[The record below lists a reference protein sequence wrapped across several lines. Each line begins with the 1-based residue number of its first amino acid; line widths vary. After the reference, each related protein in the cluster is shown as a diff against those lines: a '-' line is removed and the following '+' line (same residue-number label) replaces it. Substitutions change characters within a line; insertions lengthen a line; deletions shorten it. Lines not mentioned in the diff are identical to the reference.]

1 MMRRNALVVVL
12 CLALSGVAAAAIS
25 ALDVPKTDS
34 PPPLDPH
41 APASGWTQPAP
52 ASLTW
57 DVVHARPASE
67 PTEVRTETDGHFLYV
82 RFDAKQRGSVVISQH
97 GDDAITGGSNGS
109 NGTLSWSNDDA
120 VWVDLWP
127 NGAGGFE
134 YQFESNPGGSHN
146 EYSSENTAFAPH
158 WESHGATVAGGYVV
172 TMAIPLSV
180 IHGVHPGSWRAQF
193 IRYVRATGAEYVWS
207 FDAVQTSADDV
218 SRAGTI
224 TIPIVTVHAARP
236 EPRFAPYALGALAAP
251 SAGGSTSRVGAD
263 LSVPVTATAAF
274 FATFHPDFSN
284 VELDQ
289 QTISPSVYQRVI
301 NEVRP
306 FFTQAAPFYNTFNC
320 NVCNGFRTTLYT
332 PAIPTPSQG
341 YAFEGRQGD
350 FGFASFDAIGVN
362 RDDSAAALDFT
373 SPDAHWQASAQHVTA
388 DVPGVVDDADEIG
401 VNYSSLKYLSGYVNF
416 STDRGTNVLVP
427 GQGNAIDGGGGW
439 GDQNFAFFASA
450 RKVGAYFNP
459 VDGFD
464 SHPDIAGYG
473 LYMVRIWTMAPQ
485 SVLQSVGI
493 SGFMDRYQG
502 STLGSNQSDNAS
514 TLDILTKSAWDLQ
527 LDTGSDYWRFGNI
540 LTPISQNAG
549 FSLTY
554 HSGLQN
560 NVGNFPAHG
569 TSATPTQLQYY
580 TGRYGLGRLDT
591 WLRTSTIRIG
601 DRSFLTLVDDS
612 TSQWMPRGIRDN
624 VQWFEDVSYA
634 YQIAP
639 NSSLAI
645 GIRRVTGN
653 PPQPNGGGDCIG
665 QCSNIS
671 IAYHLRLKNEEFYVA
686 YGNPNTLVSVPQA
699 IFKMIFYVGGQK
711 GT

>member
-1 MMRRNALVVVL
+1 MAFVL
-12 CLALSGVAAAAIS
+12 SLLLAGVALAALA
-25 ALDVPKTDS
+25 ALDVPKVDA
-34 PPPLDPH
+34 PPSLDPRRS
-41 APASGWTQPAP
+41 AASWTQPAP
-52 ASLTW
+52 ATLTW
-57 DVVHARPASE
+57 DVVHGRPAAE
-67 PTEVRTETDGHFLYV
+67 PTQVRTATDGRYLYV
-82 RFDAKQRGSVVISQH
+82 RFDATQQGSVNISQH
-97 GDDAITGGSNGS
+97 GDDAITGGSVGNNGS
-109 NGTLSWSNDDA
+109 LSWSNDDA

-146 EYSSENTAFAPH
+146 EYSTENTAFAPH
-158 WESHGATVAGGYVV
+158 WESRGATVAGGYVV
-172 TMAIPLSV
+172 TMAIPLNV
-180 IHGVHPGSWRAQF
+180 IHGAHAGNWRAQF

-207 FDAVQTSADDV
+207 FDAVQTNADDV

-224 TIPIVTVHAARP
+224 AVPVVTVHAARP
-236 EPRFAPYALGALAAP
+236 EPRVAPYALGAIAAP

-263 LSVPVTATAAF
+263 LSVPVSATSAL

-332 PAIPTPSQG
+332 PGIPTPSQG

-350 FGFASFDAIGVN
+350 FGFASFDAIGIN
-362 RDDSAAALDFT
+362 RDDSAAALDYT

-388 DVPGVVDDADEIG
+388 DVPGIVDDADEVG

-416 STDRGTNVLVP
+416 STDRGTNVLDP
-427 GQGNAIDGGGGW
+427 AHANAIDGGGGW
-439 GDQNFAFFASA
+439 GNQNFAFFASA
-450 RKVGAYFNP
+450 RKVGAYFDP
-459 VDGFD
+459 VDGFN
-464 SHPDIAGYG
+464 SHPDITGYG
-473 LYMVRIWTMAPQ
+473 MYMVRIWTLAPQ
-485 SVLQSVGI
+485 SKLQSIGI

-502 STLGSNQSDNAS
+502 STMGQNQSDNAM

-527 LDTGSDYWRFGNI
+527 IDSGSDYWRFGSI
-540 LTPISQNAG
+540 LTPISQNSG

-569 TSATPTQLQYY
+569 TSATPTQIQYY

-591 WLRTSTIRIG
+591 WLRTSTIRVG
-601 DRSFLTLVDDS
+601 DRGFVTLVDDN
-612 TSQWMPRGIRDN
+612 TAQWMPHGIADN

-634 YQIAP
+634 YQIAA

-653 PPQPNGGGDCIG
+653 PPLPNGGGDCIG
-665 QCSNIS
+665 QCSNVS
-671 IAYHLRLKNEEFYVA
+671 VAYHLRLKNEEFYVA
-686 YGNPNTLVSVPQA
+686 YGDPNTLVTVPQA
-699 IFKMIFYVGGQK
+699 IFKVIFYVGGQK

>member
-1 MMRRNALVVVL
+1 MRRPILAIAFVLVLGGIALAA
-12 CLALSGVAAAAIS
+12 LA
-25 ALDVPKTDS
+25 ALDVPKVDA
-34 PPPLDPH
+34 PPSLDPH
-41 APASGWTQPAP
+41 VPAAGWTQPAP
-52 ASLTW
+52 ATLTW
-57 DVVHARPASE
+57 DVVHARPAAE
-67 PTEVRTETDGHFLYV
+67 QTEVRTATDGRYLYV
-82 RFDAKQRGSVVISQH
+82 RFDAKQQGAVFISQH

-109 NGTLSWSNDDA
+109 NGSLSWSNDDA

-134 YQFESNPGGSHN
+134 YQFESNPNGSHN

-158 WESHGATVAGGYVV
+158 WESRGASVAGGYVV

-180 IHGVHPGSWRAQF
+180 IHGAHAGTWRAQF
-193 IRYVRATGAEYVWS
+193 IRYIRATGAEYVWS
-207 FDAVQTSADDV
+207 FEGVQTNADDV

-224 TIPIVTVHAARP
+224 AIPVVTVHAARP
-236 EPRFAPYALGALAAP
+236 EPRFAPYALGDIAAP

-263 LSVPVTATAAF
+263 LSIPVTATSSF

-289 QTISPSVYQRVI
+289 QTIAPSVYQRVY

-341 YAFEGRQGD
+341 YAFEGRQGN

-362 RDDSAAALDFT
+362 RDDSAAALDYT

-388 DVPGVVDDADEIG
+388 DIPGVVDDADEVG

-416 STDRGTNVLVP
+416 STDRGTNVLDP
-427 GQGNAIDGGGGW
+427 GQADAIDAGGGW
-439 GDQNFAFFASA
+439 GNQNFAFFVSA
-450 RKVGAYFNP
+450 RKVGAFFDP
-459 VDGFD
+459 VDGFN

-473 LYMVRIWTMAPQ
+473 TYIVRIWTMAPQ

-493 SGFMDRYQG
+493 SGFLDRYQG
-502 STLGSNQSDNAS
+502 STMGSNQSDNAM
-514 TLDILTKSAWDLQ
+514 TLDMLTKSAWDLQ
-527 LDTGSDYWRFGNI
+527 LDTGSDYWRFGDI

-560 NVGNFPAHG
+560 NVGNFPSHG
-569 TSATPTQLQYY
+569 TSATPTQIQYY

-591 WLRTSTIRIG
+591 WFRTSTIRIG
-601 DRSFLTLVDDS
+601 NRGYLTLVDDS
-612 TSQWMPRGIRDN
+612 TSQWMPHGIADN
-624 VQWFEDVSYA
+624 VQWFEDVAYA

-639 NSSLAI
+639 NSSLAV
-645 GIRRVTGN
+645 GLRRVTGN
-653 PPQPNGGGDCIG
+653 PPQPNGGGDCVG

-671 IAYHLRLKNEEFYVA
+671 VAYHLRLKNEEFYVA
-686 YGNPNTLVSVPQA
+686 YGDPNTLVSVPQA
-699 IFKMIFYVGGQK
+699 IFKVIFYVGGQK